1 MGNSDY
7 TNAIKKLER
16 DRSKLMAEID
26 LINTALDAL
35 SKLTTANITVG
46 KPSDIAAAIYGVDSL
61 KRVKGNGY
69 EDYEVVIPCEY
80 SSELPV
86 IEMFI
91 YAVKKMEGATA
102 LDAADFIY
110 DLDREQDIKYLK
122 NRFTDVASR
131 LGRAKKLNIKKVGKK
146 FKYFIK
152 DEDIQKRVA

>member
-1 MGNSDY
+1 MIPQQYNSG
-7 TNAIKKLER
+7 
-16 DRSKLMAEID
+16 
-26 LINTALDAL
+26 L
-35 SKLTTANITVG
+35 S
-46 KPSDIAAAIYGVDSL
+46 
-61 KRVKGNGY
+61 
-69 EDYEVVIPCEY
+69 
-80 SSELPV
+80 V

-102 LDAADFIY
+102 LDAADYIY

-131 LGRAKKLNIKKVGKK
+131 LGRANRLNIKKVGKK

>member
-16 DRSKLMAEID
+16 DKARLCAEID

-35 SKLTTANITVG
+35 NKLTTSNIPVG
-46 KPSDIAAAIYGVDSL
+46 RSTDITAAMFGVDGI
-61 KRVKGNGY
+61 KRAKGSGY
-69 EDYEVVIPCEY
+69 EDYQVVIPSDY
-80 SSELPV
+80 NSDLSP

-91 YAVKKMEGATA
+91 WAVKEMEGATA
-102 LDAADFIY
+102 LDAADYIY
-110 DLDREQDIKYLK
+110 DNDREQDIKFLK
-122 NRFTDVASR
+122 NRFTDIASR